1 MRQEKNLGAV
11 SNFSRGAAFEQ
22 IKNKRKIILKL
33 GPISLQQPPPP
44 PLPPRLFPPAIPNVS
59 FLHNQC
65 QKKRRGT
72 VCEKHLSSTAAEP
85 CSYTLYLTRRWNSI
99 YKNPIMQ
106 QHHACAGDKGRV
118 AR

>member
-1 MRQEKNLGAV
+1 MGSHLTATTLRQHAV
-11 SNFSRGAAFEQ
+11 S
-22 IKNKRKIILKL
+22 
-33 GPISLQQPPPP
+33 
-44 PLPPRLFPPAIPNVS
+44 PPAIPNVS

-85 CSYTLYLTRRWNSI
+85 CSYTLYLTGRWNSI

-106 QHHACAGDKGRV
+106 QHHACAEDKGRV